1 MTLSQA
7 ADRTLASLGLF
18 LISPLLLVL
27 SLLILIKTGRPV
39 FYVAT
44 RVGMGG
50 RPFGLYK
57 FRTMTTDAAD
67 KGPAITVK
75 GDTRVTTVGRV
86 LRGYKL
92 DELPQLL
99 NVVKGDMALV
109 GPRPEDPKYVSF
121 YTPAQR
127 QILAVR
133 PGMTSLAS
141 LRFSSEDD
149 LLEGPGW
156 EARYLREIMPAKL
169 RMEIEYQ
176 SRRSLLGDLGVV
188 MLTVLRLLGDR
199 RPAVARGDRQR

>member
-1 MTLSQA
+1 MTMNQA
-7 ADRTLASLGLF
+7 ADRALASLGLL
-18 LISPLLLVL
+18 LISPALLALALLVL
-27 SLLILIKTGRPV
+27 VRTGRPV

-57 FRTMTTDAAD
+57 FRTMATDAAD

-75 GDTRVTTVGRV
+75 GDSRVTTVGRV
-86 LRGYKL
+86 LRRYKL

-109 GPRPEDPKYVSF
+109 GPRPEDPTYVSL
-121 YTPAQR
+121 YTPAQL

-141 LRFSSEDD
+141 LRFSSEEN

-156 EARYLREIMPAKL
+156 EERYLGEIMPAKL
-169 RMEIEYQ
+169 RMEIEYE
-176 SRRSLLGDLGVV
+176 SGRSLFGDLRVV
-188 MLTVLRLLGDR
+188 MLTVLRLLGYR
-199 RPAVARGDRQR
+199 RLPTGEDQRQ